1 MAFPENTVNDT
12 GIKHIWDKV
21 TTALSGKVDKVSGK
35 GLSTNDYTT
44 AEKEKLSGIE
54 AGAQVNAVT
63 SVAGKTGAVTLDKA
77 DVGLGNVDN
86 TSDASKP
93 ISTATQNAL
102 DTKADTSEVAGTQTV
117 SGNPITLTDASETYA
132 QGLTVELEPKQDLH
146 GYDFPWVGGAGKNKL
161 PMTVANLKSWN
172 TSGTWSGNVY
182 SIYNTTIEII
192 TDETNVN
199 VHGLKINTGSGGASD
214 VVIFKLSS
222 NSQTFHTGDIISG
235 CPTGGATN
243 KYMLNIGGTDD
254 SDIGNGGV
262 CSSDRVGV
270 MNLDIFSGVQ
280 LTNSMWY
287 PMVSTEGG
295 TFAPW
300 ENICPI
306 SGYEGVEV
314 EDVGF
319 NQWDEEW
326 EVGGYDGDT
335 GAKNNVT
342 TKMRNKNPIDIH
354 AYDSLYVYLPSNL
367 TNDIQIYYY
376 DKNMVYMGKSSWL
389 YKGVFSKLLNA
400 YYMNF
405 QMADVYGTTYNHD
418 ISINYP
424 STDTDYHPYQ
434 SRTASV
440 TFGQTVMGGK
450 VDVTDGGTDDAM
462 DTIDLGNLS
471 WARSTSYAN
480 PFFFAN
486 ISDRKTGGEYDYNPR
501 SSAYRFDAINKTAG
515 KFGNNGENG
524 TFAFQGENT
533 QVFIRNDAY
542 TDATAFKTAMTGQTI
557 CYEKATPTTLD
568 TPKADFK
575 LLQDT
580 NNLTTNGTTITLD
593 YIPNNS
599 IGDAVKASEEYTDR
613 AVERVAPKATLIDT
627 WMISEEA
634 DTISVDLSSY
644 DCNFFLLEYL
654 FQSKRGTTLI
664 PRPQGGSFSASVVTY
679 NNGTP
684 YYIEL
689 DYNPT
694 TKELAYTSNVTSQF
708 GILAIYT
715 I

>member
-146 GYDFPWVGGAGKNKL
+146 EQSAPYVGGAGKNKISPTFSDWL
-161 PMTVANLKSWN
+161 VDGPYLYMKINGFN
-172 TSGTWSGNVY
+172 NN
-182 SIYNTTIEII
+182 IYNMSLVDKDTSV
-192 TDETNVN
+192 D
-199 VHGLKINTGSGGASD
+199 
-214 VVIFKLSS
+214 
-222 NSQTFHTGDIISG
+222 ISG
-235 CPTGGATN
+235 CHIGFMLDYPPISQDYNWVISNGTVRTDKRNVSIREGGAKCDTLIIYPRTQETFN
-243 KYMLNIGGTDD
+243 KIFARYDIQVEEGTEA
-254 SDIGNGGV
+254 
-262 CSSDRVGV
+262 
-270 MNLDIFSGVQ
+270 
-280 LTNSMWY
+280 T
-287 PMVSTEGG
+287 P
-295 TFAPW
+295 FAPYS
-300 ENICPI
+300 NICPI
-306 SGYEGVEV
+306 SGYTECDVD
-314 EDVGF
+314 DVGF
-319 NQWDEEW
+319 NLISQVYDDKYINHTNGAMQGATGFHCTDYIRLYANETYYFKDSNTSGTQWGAIYTLSDKTFISAFDVTANTEFTAPA
-326 EVGGYDGDT
+326 YDCYFRITIANAESCINKSDP
-335 GAKNNVT
+335 
-342 TKMRNKNPIDIH
+342 NKN
-354 AYDSLYVYLPSNL
+354 
-367 TNDIQIYYY
+367 
-376 DKNMVYMGKSSWL
+376 
-389 YKGVFSKLLNA
+389 
-400 YYMNF
+400 
-405 QMADVYGTTYNHD
+405 GTFE
-418 ISINYP
+418 
-424 STDTDYHPYQ
+424 PYQ

-440 TFGQTVMGGK
+440 TFGQTVYGGS
-450 VDVTDGGTDDAM
+450 VDVTNGVLTVDK
-462 DTIDLGNLS
+462 GNYS
-471 WARSTSYAN
+471 IT
-480 PFFFAN
+480 
-486 ISDRKTGGEYDYNPR
+486 
-501 SSAYRFDAINKTAG
+501 
-515 KFGNNGENG
+515 
-524 TFAFQGENT
+524 ENT
-533 QVFIRNDAY
+533 TISRNSDYSFYFYVTGIKAGGSVICDRLESSNAQNKYDVFVHPTLGAIRINTADPFSTGDALR
-542 TDATAFKTAMTGQTI
+542 DFLLGAQFVFDLAEPFTI
-557 CYEKATPTTLD
+557 QLTPEEL
-568 TPKADFK
+568 K

-580 NNLTTNGTTITLD
+580 NNITTNGTTITLD

-627 WMISEEA
+627 WMISEES
-634 DTISVDLSSY
+634 DTISVDLTSY